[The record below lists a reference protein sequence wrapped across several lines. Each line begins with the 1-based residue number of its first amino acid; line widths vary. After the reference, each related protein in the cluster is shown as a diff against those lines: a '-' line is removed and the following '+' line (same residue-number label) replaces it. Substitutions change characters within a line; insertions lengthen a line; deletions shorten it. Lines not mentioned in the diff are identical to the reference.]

1 MLTKT
6 QEIPVV
12 TMADLVYGNAC
23 QPLADRMKE
32 NTMGKRVMSDETKAK
47 IAASRAA
54 KKAAVDSGSEPAT
67 TRASLED
74 QIAAIQAQAEAGDTF
89 AQQILPLIE
98 VSMEQLAQAKA
109 TFRTDSSAAKRKIR
123 KLISTLK

>member
-1 MLTKT
+1 
-6 QEIPVV
+6 
-12 TMADLVYGNAC
+12 
-23 QPLADRMKE
+23 
-32 NTMGKRVMSDETKAK
+32 MGKRVMSDETKAK